1 MVMPN
6 RSTEWRLMHTLRE
19 LQAEFRQ
26 ALLGGGV
33 AALGGLI
40 REDGLL
46 TDARLDIYR
55 NNVFVSL
62 KQVLKDTFPVVC
74 RLVDERFFVYA
85 TDEFIRSNPPEQA
98 CLFAYGD
105 RFADFL
111 AGFPP
116 CRELV
121 YLPDVARLEWLLNV
135 AAHAAESAPISPAEL
150 NSVAEGDAPNLVFR
164 LDPSLGFLDSSWP
177 VDRIWYANQSDA
189 NAEAVIDLDM
199 TGTKL
204 EVRRTGG
211 HELFRRLDPAT
222 FVLRSMLAAGH
233 RLEVATEAAL
243 AADPCFEF
251 TAAFGNLFTSGS
263 IVGWTIAS
271 LPAQR
276 IE

>member
-1 MVMPN
+1 
-6 RSTEWRLMHTLRE
+6 MHALRE

-33 AALGGLI
+33 PALDGLI
-40 REDGLL
+40 REDGLA

-74 RLVDERFFVYA
+74 RLVGEGFFLYA
-85 TDEFIRSNPPEQA
+85 TDEFIRGNPPQQA

-135 AAHAAESAPISPAEL
+135 AAHAADSTPPSPAAL
-150 NSVAEGDAPNLVFR
+150 NSVAEADWPNLIFR
-164 LDPSLGFLDSSWP
+164 LDASLGFLESPWP
-177 VDRIWYANQSDA
+177 VDRIWQANQPESDA
-189 NAEAVIDLDM
+189 EAPTELDA
-199 TGTKL
+199 GGARL
-204 EVRRTGG
+204 EVRRTG
-211 HELFRRLDPAT
+211 ETVLFRRLDPAT
-222 FVLRSMLAAGH
+222 FVLRSMLACG
-233 RLEVATEAAL
+233 RPLEAAAEAAL

-251 TAAFGNLFTSGS
+251 TAAFGDLFTSGS
-263 IVGWTIAS
+263 VVDWSIAPQ
-271 LPAQR
+271 PAQGIR
-276 IE
+276 